1 MIFSRGNHA
10 RGALFLSLFLFA
22 FWILW
27 LGGAHKAAAQITIAP
42 EADEPFDE
50 SGQMPASR
58 PAAPNEYA
66 AKYKE
71 APRLPAGSTA
81 WFSSPNDI
89 ASRISLDETS
99 LRVQYDAEGAAYL
112 EARVDDE
119 RGRAFLKETS
129 GSGYRI
135 YDFRFAPYGA
145 AEDGTRVVPAG
156 YGGAQSFL
164 VDIIKFNGA
173 GQTTSTTRY
182 RGDAQ
187 VFQERYNYTN
197 RGALRMLT
205 RTYADGSL
213 LRFLYFFAGGGLE
226 EEFRQNADG
235 STHSKKYAPDGSLKT
250 EEAIDQNGA
259 VTYRLALSTAKDGTL
274 LSREEVRADQTPA
287 TREITRF
294 ENGRAANKTIYRIDT
309 PLAASQNS
317 AQKKDTEKDQA
328 AEAIIASV
336 DYRYDEKGNLL
347 SDTETG
353 LLRQTDRQFERN
365 EAGAVTLE
373 RVFEDGVLKKEI
385 AYGEN
390 NVRVETQF
398 FNGKPALRVQYR
410 GAQKEKEES
419 LQ

>member
-1 MIFSRGNHA
+1 M
-10 RGALFLSLFLFA
+10 
-22 FWILW
+22 
-27 LGGAHKAAAQITIAP
+27 LGGAHKAAAQISIAP
-42 EADEPFDE
+42 EADAEFDE
-50 SGQMPASR
+50 GGLMPASR

-71 APRLPAGSTA
+71 APRLPAQSTA

-89 ASRISLDETS
+89 ASRISLDETG
-99 LRVQYDAEGAAYL
+99 LRVQYAPDGEAYL
-112 EARVDDE
+112 EAQVDDAA
-119 RGRAFLKETS
+119 GRAFLKETS

-145 AEDGTRVVPAG
+145 AEDGTRVVPAT

-182 RGDAQ
+182 RGEAQ

-259 VTYRLALSTAKDGTL
+259 VSYRLAINAAKDGTP
-274 LSREEVRADQTPA
+274 LSREEVRTDRSPA
-287 TREITRF
+287 TREVTRF
-294 ENGRAANKTIYRIDT
+294 ENGRAANKTVYRIDA
-309 PLAASQNS
+309 PLAANTDRAAEQTAEN
-317 AQKKDTEKDQA
+317 QTQA
-328 AEAIIASV
+328 AESIISSV

-347 SDTETG
+347 ADTETG

-365 EAGAVTLE
+365 EAGAITLE

-410 GAQKEKEES
+410 GAQKEKEET